1 MQVKVNTQIM
11 ATDSNKKPLNKE
23 YIYDKID
30 DEKRIELLRLV
41 KLKKIILYFSFKKKI
56 KL

>member
-11 ATDSNKKPLNKE
+11 ATDSNKKPFNKE
-23 YIYDKID
+23 YIYDKIN

>member
-41 KLKKIILYFSFKKKI
+41 KLKKFILYFSFKKKI

>member
-11 ATDSNKKPLNKE
+11 ATDSNKKPFNKE

-41 KLKKIILYFSFKKKI
+41 KLKKIILYLQLK
-56 KL
+56 